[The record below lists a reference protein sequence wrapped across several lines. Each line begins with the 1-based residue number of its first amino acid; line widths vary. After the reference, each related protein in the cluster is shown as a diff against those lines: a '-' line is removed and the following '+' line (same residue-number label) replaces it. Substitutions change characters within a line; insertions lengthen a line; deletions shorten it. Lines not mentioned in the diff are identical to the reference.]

1 MNYFAFIL
9 AVFSC
14 YLSYKALKIN
24 KEARASAQPEL
35 KNAVN
40 QRVVNSVKEFDKKG
54 KQIIYCKVKFEG
66 DELEHV
72 LVNLE
77 DLSVI
82 SATENN
88 PGT

>member
-9 AVFSC
+9 ACVSC
-14 YLSYKALKIN
+14 YLSMKALKMN
-24 KEARASAQPEL
+24 KQARASAQPEC

-40 QRVVNSVKEFDKKG
+40 QRVVNSIKDSDKKG
-54 KQIIYCKVKFEG
+54 KQIIYAAVKFDG

-72 LVNLE
+72 LVNLQ